1 MIVGTAGHIDHG
13 KSTLVTALTGR
24 RTDRLAEERRRGITI
39 ELGFVRYDLPDGGAI
54 AFIDVP
60 GHEQFVRTM
69 VAGASGLDAALLVIA
84 ADEGIMPQTAE
95 HLLVLEQLG
104 VPRGLP
110 VVTKADL
117 VDPEWLALM
126 LDDVAGRLAASPVRF
141 DPPVAVAAARGTGL
155 DAVHAWLHDAAR
167 HVRPRARDDRLRVPL
182 DRAFSVPGVG
192 TVIAGTVWSGV
203 IRVGD
208 ALRLL
213 PSGAEARVRSLERL
227 GEPVDEAAAGDRV
240 ALAVPG
246 LPLAAARRGE
256 VVTHAADAWEPS
268 RLLDVEL
275 ALDAGAA
282 KPLRDGARVRVH
294 VGTAEVLARLR
305 LPRPLEPGS
314 AGIARLGL
322 EHPVVARGGDRFVL
336 RSYSPPRTIGG
347 GVVLD
352 PLPPRRSRAATAP
365 SPAEDAAVRLGRI
378 LDRRE
383 HGIALETLPQLLGLS
398 PPAAGALV
406 AGTGGLRLIEEHV
419 VRASVVAGLRE
430 RLREAVR
437 ARHREA
443 PAEPG
448 LPLEQLRQL
457 ARAPAWLAEAALAE
471 LLASGALVRQGSVV
485 HARGFTPRGGVDATA
500 LEQLVARVRTAG
512 LEAPTVAELERETG
526 RRDVLVLLRA
536 AEGRGDV
543 VAVAR
548 DHFFAP
554 EAVARFRGALLE
566 VGRAGEIAPAALRDL
581 LGVSRKYL
589 IPLLEWADRQRLTVR
604 EGDARRLLPGQLP
617 A

>member
-69 VAGASGLDAALLVIA
+69 VAGASGLDAALLVVA

-117 VDPEWLALM
+117 VDPDWLALV
-126 LDDVAGRLAASPVRF
+126 LDDVATRLAASSVRF
-141 DPPVAVAAARGTGL
+141 DAPVAVAAARGTGL
-155 DAVHAWLHDAAR
+155 DAVHAWLRDAAR
-167 HVRPRARDDRLRVPL
+167 HARPRARDDRLRVPL

-192 TVIAGTVWSGV
+192 TVIAGTVWSGQV
-203 IRVGD
+203 RVGD

-213 PSGAEARVRSLERL
+213 PSGADARVRSLERL
-227 GEPVDEAAAGDRV
+227 GEAVDAAAAGDRV

-268 RLLDVEL
+268 RLLDVEV
-275 ALDAGAA
+275 ALDARAA
-282 KPLRDGARVRVH
+282 RPLRDGARVRVH

-305 LPRPLEPGS
+305 LPQPLEPG
-314 AGIARLGL
+314 ATGVARLGL

-347 GVVLD
+347 GRVLD
-352 PLPPRRSRAATAP
+352 PLPPRRSRATTAP
-365 SPAEDAAVRLGRI
+365 AGEAAGADLLGRL

-383 HGIALETLPQLLGLS
+383 QGVTVDALPQLLGQS
-398 PPAAGALV
+398 PAAVAALV
-406 AGTGGLRLIEEHV
+406 GDAAGLRVIEGHV
-419 VRASVVAGLRE
+419 VRASVVAALRE

-448 LPLEQLRQL
+448 LPLEQLRQV
-457 ARAPAWLAEAALAE
+457 AHAPAWLVEAALRE
-471 LLASGALVRQGSVV
+471 LLATGALVRLGGAV
-485 HARGFTPRGGVDATA
+485 HARGFTPRGGVDAAA
-500 LEQLVARVRTAG
+500 LEQLVARVRAAG

-526 RRDVLVLLRA
+526 RRDVLALLRT
-536 AEGRGDV
+536 AEGRGEV

-548 DHFFAP
+548 DHYFAA
-554 EAVARFRGALLE
+554 EAVARFREALLE
-566 VGRAGEIAPAALRDL
+566 VGRAGEIAPATLRDL

-589 IPLLEWADRQRLTVR
+589 IPLLEWADRQRLTIR
-604 EGDARRLLPGQLP
+604 DGDARRLMPGQSP